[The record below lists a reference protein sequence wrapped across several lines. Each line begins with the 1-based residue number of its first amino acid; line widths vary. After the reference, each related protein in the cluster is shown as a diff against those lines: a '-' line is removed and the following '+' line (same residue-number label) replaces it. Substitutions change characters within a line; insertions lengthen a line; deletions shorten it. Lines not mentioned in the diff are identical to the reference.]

1 MKKNEDIGE
10 KNGKKTNR
18 RKKQMARTRARLHA
32 AVTENRLYRHAFA
45 SGKNHGYS
53 GNLFLSPRWGLNFGM
68 IH

>member
-1 MKKNEDIGE
+1 M
-10 KNGKKTNR
+10 TNR

-53 GNLFLSPRWGLNFGM
+53 GNLFLSPLWGLNFGM